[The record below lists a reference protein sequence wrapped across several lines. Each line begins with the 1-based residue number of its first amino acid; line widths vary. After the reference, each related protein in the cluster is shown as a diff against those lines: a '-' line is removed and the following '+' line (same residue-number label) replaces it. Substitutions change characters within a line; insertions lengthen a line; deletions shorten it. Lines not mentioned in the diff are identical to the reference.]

1 MNDRLGGNKVK
12 FDQMLKQAAQLEDSI
27 VAIASADDEEVMD
40 AVALAI
46 EHDLARFHLFGD
58 ATRIQKMTHDRGLLE
73 SKIVITHTATAQEAA
88 ERAAY
93 AVRKGDASVLM
104 KGLVPTATFMKAVL
118 NKETGLRSG
127 NVLSHVALFEVP
139 GRDSAIGLTD
149 AAIHIAPT
157 LEDKV
162 HIIENGVSALRAIG
176 YTLPKVAVLAAVEVV
191 NPTMQ
196 ATIDAALLT
205 QMNRRGQ
212 IKDCLVDGPLALD
225 NAVNLEAA
233 KQKGLTGDVAGAA
246 DLLVV
251 PQIEVGNVIYKSL
264 MYFAHASVAA
274 ILVGAKAPV
283 VLTSRADTA
292 EAKLYSLAFAL
303 LNAQQTKKIKQ
314 TI

>member
-1 MNDRLGGNKVK
+1 MK

-58 ATRIQKMTHDRGLLE
+58 ATRIQQMIHARGLSE
-73 SKIVITHTATAQEAA
+73 SQFVITHTATAQEAA

-118 NKETGLRSG
+118 NKEMGLRSG

-139 GRDSAIGLTD
+139 GRESAIGLTD

-212 IKDCLVDGPLALD
+212 IKDCLVDGPLGLD
-225 NAVNLEAA
+225 NAVNLDAA